1 MVDCLIWC
9 IEVGVKDNILKVLPW
24 FTALEYQHNVIGL
37 TILAILQI
45 KKKYKKNWF
54 KVVTKSYSRKKLTCR
69 QSSCNILLW
78 GIFWHI
84 QICLEM
90 YIHPWQQRRKTGSQS
105 CPNCNILLNH
115 GILYY
120 LIMLAEIKLIWN

>member
-45 KKKYKKNWF
+45 KKIK
-54 KVVTKSYSRKKLTCR
+54 
-69 QSSCNILLW
+69 
-78 GIFWHI
+78 
-84 QICLEM
+84 
-90 YIHPWQQRRKTGSQS
+90 
-105 CPNCNILLNH
+105 
-115 GILYY
+115 
-120 LIMLAEIKLIWN
+120 IKLVESNDKKP